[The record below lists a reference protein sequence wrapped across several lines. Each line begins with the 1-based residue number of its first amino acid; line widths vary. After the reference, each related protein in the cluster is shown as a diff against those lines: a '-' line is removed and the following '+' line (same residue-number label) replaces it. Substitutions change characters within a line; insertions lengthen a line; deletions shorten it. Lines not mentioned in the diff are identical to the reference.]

1 MTPVPATLV
10 LVSVTVLALSADRL
24 TTLGVLAAALLVAC
38 LCAPAA
44 RRRPYLVGTLVAG
57 VSVVVVSPFLWSGG
71 GTLLWEGPT
80 VPVLGVL
87 DVTTDEF
94 VQAALSGLRLV
105 CVGLAFAVYTLFVDH
120 DRLVG
125 AVRFG
130 RRSAL
135 AAALATRLVPT
146 LERDAAGIR
155 EAVRGRGIELEGAR
169 SYATLLSPLVAGSL
183 ERATNLS
190 EAMEARGFGRPGA
203 TRAPQPPW
211 TWLDRLAVG
220 AGAVLAIAGVLWL

>member
-1 MTPVPATLV
+1 LTPVPATLV
-10 LVSVTVLALSADRL
+10 LLSVTVLALSADRL
-24 TTLGVLAAALLVAC
+24 TTLAVLATVLLLAC
-38 LCAPAA
+38 LRAPAA

-57 VSVVVVSPFLWSGG
+57 ASVLVVSPFLWSGG

-87 DVTTDEF
+87 DVTTGELA
-94 VQAALSGLRLV
+94 QAALSGLRLV

-155 EAVRGRGIELEGAR
+155 EAVRGRGIELEGVR

-183 ERATNLS
+183 ERATSLS
-190 EAMEARGFGRPGA
+190 EAMEARGYGRPGA

-211 TWLDRLAVG
+211 SWVDRLAVAG
-220 AGAVLAIAGVLWL
+220 AAVLAIAGVLWL

>member
-1 MTPVPATLV
+1 VSPVPAALV
-10 LVSVTVLALSADRL
+10 LAAVTVLALSADHL
-24 TTLGVLAAALLVAC
+24 ATLAILAVILLAAC
-38 LCAPAA
+38 SRAPGV
-44 RRRPYLVGTLVAG
+44 RRRPYVAGTLVAG
-57 VSVVVVSPFLWSGG
+57 ASVVVVSPFLWSGG
-71 GTLLWEGPT
+71 GTVLWEGPSI
-80 VPVLGVL
+80 PVLGIL
-87 DVTTDEF
+87 DVTTDEL

-105 CVGLAFAVYTLFVDH
+105 SVGLAFAVYTLFVDH

-125 AVRFG
+125 AIRVG

-155 EAVRGRGIELEGAR
+155 EAVRGRGLELEGVRA
-169 SYATLLSPLVAGSL
+169 YATLLSPLVAGSL

-190 EAMEARGFGRPGA
+190 EAMEARGFGRPGH

-211 TWLDRLAVG
+211 SWIDRAAVAG
-220 AGAVLAIAGVLWL
+220 AAVLAVAGILWL

>member
-1 MTPVPATLV
+1 VSPIPASIV
-10 LVSVTVLALSADRL
+10 LASVTVLALTANRL
-24 TTLGVLAAALLVAC
+24 ETLAVLAAILLLAC
-38 LCAPAA
+38 FRAPAS
-44 RRRPYLVGTLVAG
+44 RRRPYVLGPLVAG
-57 VSVVVVSPFLWSGG
+57 VSVFVISPFLWSGG

-87 DVTTDEF
+87 DVTSDELQ
-94 VQAALSGLRLV
+94 QAALSGLRLV
-105 CVGLAFAVYTLFVDH
+105 SVGLAFAVYTLFVDH

-125 AVRFG
+125 AIRVG

-135 AAALATRLVPT
+135 TAALATRLVPT

-155 EAVRGRGIELEGAR
+155 EAVRGRGLELDGIR

-211 TWLDRLAVG
+211 TTLDRVAVACACALAVVG
-220 AGAVLAIAGVLWL
+220 ALWL

>member
-1 MTPVPATLV
+1 MSPVPATLV
-10 LVSVTVLALSADRL
+10 LASVTVLALTVDRL
-24 TTLGVLAAALLVAC
+24 ATLGVLAALLLTAC
-38 LCAPAA
+38 SRAPAS
-44 RRRPYLVGTLVAG
+44 RRRPYLLAILVAG
-57 VSVVVVSPFLWSGG
+57 ASVFVVSPFLWSGG

-80 VPVLGVL
+80 VPVLGIL
-87 DVTTDEF
+87 DVTSDELY
-94 VQAALSGLRLV
+94 QAALSGLRLV
-105 CVGLAFAVYTLFVDH
+105 SVGLAFAVYTLFVDH

-125 AVRFG
+125 SIRVG

-135 AAALATRLVPT
+135 TAALATRLVPT

-155 EAVRGRGIELEGAR
+155 EAVRGRGLELDGVR

-203 TRAPQPPW
+203 TRAPQAPW
-211 TWLDRLAVG
+211 TWLDRLAV
-220 AGAVLAIAGVLWL
+220 AGSALLAIGGVLWL